1 VAESAEGPVGP
12 DDDGRMGDRLEENF
26 AQAREDVCQFVEFD
40 LFSSQSPP
48 RETFVVPNF
57 YLTDVGARANWGW
70 ERTSLRIAEQ

>member
-40 LFSSQSPP
+40 LFSSQSPS
-48 RETFVVPNF
+48 RDVRRSELFI
-57 YLTDVGARANWGW
+57 TDVGARANWGW